1 MYIHSTPPQL
11 YICWGQSRSQLR
23 GAITERVG
31 ATSVWH
37 RLSDCISNIF
47 NKIIKF
53 VILLASWTFWF
64 FFPFW
69 YSLFIYISKRFNY
82 LWEHY
87 YDKEEMR
94 KMEKDAEKQLN
105 DVDQRWTGLNPLS
118 SQHVVCI
125 CCILNIYT
133 GYLSSLLPC
142 SSCIVIYTCWM
153 MSNPYTAL
161 LKTRNRDLESHG
173 WTKNKEIVTFV
184 GKKIKFWN

>member
-64 FFPFW
+64 FFSILIF
-69 YSLFIYISKRFNY
+69 SIYIYFQTIQLFMRALLWQRRDEEDGERCGETVERCWPTMDRFEPVVLPTCRLY
-82 LWEHY
+82 LLYTKYIYRILIVFTPLLIVYCHIY
-87 YDKEEMR
+87 L
-94 KMEKDAEKQLN
+94 LN
-105 DVDQRWTGLNPLS
+105 DVE
-118 SQHVVCI
+118 
-125 CCILNIYT
+125 
-133 GYLSSLLPC
+133 SLHCTPENKKPRLRI
-142 SSCIVIYTCWM
+142 SWM
-153 MSNPYTAL
+153 
-161 LKTRNRDLESHG
+161 
-173 WTKNKEIVTFV
+173 NK
-184 GKKIKFWN
+184 K